1 MRSLILIIGATM
13 LLASV
18 LSLQTNPSSMPA
30 NKMLAQLVSATNI
43 NTKVLKFL
51 ATQTKHQCVMAQIKI
66 MNKIRK
72 IIKTIKKNIDELDWM
87 LRFQKSWQGIREKQK
102 SDIKDEEKRLKIQQK
117 KYKEHEFIGK
127 RCR

>member
-1 MRSLILIIGATM
+1 
-13 LLASV
+13 
-18 LSLQTNPSSMPA
+18 MPA